1 MLLLLDSVTFNPP
14 LGAAPL
20 SVTVQEEEPSA
31 FKLPGVQ
38 KSPLSVRGAEF
49 AGLRTVI
56 VPPVP
61 DAGTESPRA
70 SEATVPLFV
79 TGTLVL
85 VLPAEIVKVAVA
97 TDPFAITVVFSPK
110 TMHVVE

>member
-1 MLLLLDSVTFNPP
+1 MLDSVTFNPP

-70 SEATVPLFV
+70 SAATVPLFV
-79 TGTLVL
+79 TTLVR